1 MLTCVSRHNLTQS
14 AQYFRRAIFEGWNEL
29 RGRICSVLAGLVF
42 AAQASVF
49 AGQQPVAPTGPALLI
64 DANSGEVLRTER
76 AGEAWYPASLT
87 KLMTAFVVF
96 KKIRDGKMNLTQQLP
111 ISALANAQVPSKV
124 GIPVGKTVGL
134 DWALQAMLVYSANDM
149 AYVLAEGAS
158 GSIANF
164 SLEMNQVAK
173 ELGMTATHFVNPNG
187 LFDPRHVTSA
197 RDLGVLSAV
206 LLKEFPQHAHYFD
219 QDYLKLGQ
227 RRLSNRNSL
236 LRQMPEADGMK
247 TGFVCNSGFNLVA
260 SATRDGR
267 KLIAVVL
274 GTKSGHAR
282 MIAAQD
288 LLEQGFAQPANAL
301 GPKIATVANVQRGA
315 IVPVDLTRKVCPR
328 KNPAQLAEASLLDGW
343 AVTFGAFEDPAK
355 ADLALRGRLLSPVG
369 LDAPGGV
376 GILKTGA
383 KAFVPLIWGL
393 NAGEAAS
400 LCGRFKAEGA
410 ACETAPP
417 AFAQTIAARE
427 QLARTSAKA
436 LRPQPEAQGSDIA
449 PKQTKKKKRVRKKY
463 RK

>member
-1 MLTCVSRHNLTQS
+1 ML
-14 AQYFRRAIFEGWNEL
+14 
-29 RGRICSVLAGLVF
+29 GRFCAVVTGLCVF
-42 AAQASVF
+42 AQ
-49 AGQQPVAPTGPALLI
+49 VAAFGATPAVSPSGPALLI
-64 DANSGEVLRTER
+64 DANSGEVLRAER

-96 KKIRDGKMNLTQQLP
+96 KKIRDGKMTLTQQLP
-111 ISALANAQVPSKV
+111 VSALAASQVPSKV
-124 GIPVGKTVGL
+124 GVPAGKSVEV

-164 SLEMNQVAK
+164 SAEMNQVAK

-197 RDLGVLSAV
+197 RDLGVLAAV
-206 LLKEFPQHAHYFD
+206 LLKEFPQHAKYFD

-227 RRLSNRNSL
+227 RRLANRNSL
-236 LRQMPEADGMK
+236 LREMPEADGMK

-260 SATRDGR
+260 SATRNGR

-282 MIAAQD
+282 MISAQG

-301 GPKIATVANVQRGA
+301 AAKVATVANVQRGA
-315 IVPVDLTRKVCPR
+315 ILPVDMTQKVCPR
-328 KNPAQLAEASLLDGW
+328 KNPALMADAAMMDGW
-343 AVTFGAFEDPAK
+343 SVSFGTFEDAAK
-355 ADLALRGRLLSPVG
+355 ADLALRGKLLNPLG

-376 GILKTGA
+376 GVLRLGPKDGYA
-383 KAFVPLIWGL
+383 PLIWGL
-393 NAGEAAS
+393 SAVQAES
-400 LCGRFKAEGA
+400 LCNKYRAEGSM
-410 ACETAPP
+410 CDTAPP

-427 QLARTSAKA
+427 QLARSTLVKTA
-436 LRPQPEAQGSDIA
+436 QPVAQGSDIA
-449 PKQTKKKKRVRKKY
+449 PKQVTKKKRVRKKF
-463 RK
+463 RR